1 MNYQK
6 LFSRFYSSG
15 EQTNGEIIQ
24 KYAGFSGN
32 GPNFP
37 GMSSE
42 EVSSGGVLVENQVDR
57 AEFLEYQSRI
67 QHEEDEVMFVNQ
79 VPCENTA
86 SQSWEIPSPEDTL
99 GIVEPLAPEEVHNT
113 FISTPFVCTQ
123 MLNL

>member
-37 GMSSE
+37 GISSE

-67 QHEEDEVMFVNQ
+67 DQDEDEVMFVNQ
-79 VPCENTA
+79 VPSENST
-86 SQSWEIPSPEDTL
+86 STWEIPSPEDTL
-99 GIVEPLAPEEVHNT
+99 GIVEPLTPEEVHNS
-113 FISTPFVCTQ
+113 F
-123 MLNL
+123 N